1 MEQYCSAADMITQAE
16 TKMFHFECANSESDR
31 RILERT
37 AAVLAEGHGRT
48 MQEIADMSGVG
59 RTTLYRRFRTREDLL
74 RAIFEQAIVEA
85 SDGVAAANID
95 QGNSREAIERVAEEL
110 LKVGDKYRVLFQEK
124 TAHSDQA
131 HGKDGFLDTL
141 RDLIRR
147 AQTEGVVDPLLPVDW
162 VLGALGAMVA
172 TAIRLI
178 GTGELARNHA
188 ADLVTRTL
196 LDGVGRADSGAGA

>member
-1 MEQYCSAADMITQAE
+1 MC
-16 TKMFHFECANSESDR
+16 HFECANTESDR

-74 RAIFEQAIVEA
+74 RAIIQQAIAETTEAVLAAKTDEGDPRDAFLRVVEQFL
-85 SDGVAAANID
+85 DIG
-95 QGNSREAIERVAEEL
+95 ER
-110 LKVGDKYRVLFQEK
+110 YRVLFQEK
-124 TAHSDQA
+124 TAHMA
-131 HGKDGFLDTL
+131 HIENKDSILEQL
-141 RDLIRR
+141 RGLVVR
-147 AQTEGVVDPLLPVDW
+147 AQREGAIDPMLPVDW
-162 VLGALGAMVA
+162 VIGSMGAMVA

-188 ADLVTRTL
+188 AGLVTRTL
-196 LDGVGRADSGAGA
+196 FDGVGQARTSE

>member
-1 MEQYCSAADMITQAE
+1 MEQKCSDWDIIAQSE
-16 TKMFHFECANSESDR
+16 TKMSQFECANSESDR
-31 RILERT
+31 RILER
-37 AAVLAEGHGRT
+37 AASVLAEGHGRT

-85 SDGVAAANID
+85 SDGVAAAHID
-95 QGNSREAIERVAEEL
+95 QGDPRAAIERVAEEL

-124 TAHSDQA
+124 TAYTDHAQ
-131 HGKDGFLDTL
+131 GKEGFLETL
-141 RDLIRR
+141 RDLVRR
-147 AQTEGVVDPLLPVDW
+147 AQAEGAVDPSLPIDW

-188 ADLVTRTL
+188 ADMVTRTL
-196 LDGVGRADSGAGA
+196 LDGVRSPGS